1 MEQKTEHYNLL
12 IEDWIPVLWN
22 NGEFSRVGI
31 GEAFR
36 KASRIR
42 QIAASNP
49 MDRVSIVRFLLALL
63 YWCKGN
69 VTDEG
74 DAIPKDSFPADW
86 FLKLEKNQDYFNL
99 LGDGKRFYQDR
110 CAERKRP
117 STDLIQEIPTGN
129 NFWHF
134 WHSTDKIDGLCPACC
149 AMGLLRLPLFSV
161 SGLPDLMSGINGIP
175 PVYVLRWGGSLFDT
189 ICANWVKH
197 MQIGDPAWL
206 RPTIQ
211 KNQEDEPT
219 LLTGL
224 TLPSRRVWLHGP
236 SGPPG
241 TCGCCGGKET
251 FLIQTCE
258 FQTAG
263 KQENDLWN
271 DPHVVYLDET
281 PRKSLRASDLT
292 AARKFR
298 MDRPWPNLFSRI
310 TQTGKF
316 VSREKST
323 SILVVGFAT
332 DKAKNVDVWERTIDL
347 LPSESIQAN
356 ATSFLR
362 HWHNEGGRLENE
374 TASILRSGAMGTS
387 TIATIRPNIENTV
400 SAKAQE
406 LVCGTYG
413 WEQAA
418 GEYCTMAHA
427 IAKSLSPGF
436 TTAALQRRQKIACVG
451 PNMRLTTGLD
461 DELSRTE
468 EERNGRN
475 GSVH

>member
-1 MEQKTEHYNLL
+1 MKQKTENYNLL
-12 IEDWIPVLWN
+12 VEDWIPVLWT
-22 NGEFSRVGI
+22 NGKFSRVGI
-31 GEAFR
+31 REALTQ
-36 KASRIR
+36 AGHIR

-49 MDRVSIVRFLLALL
+49 MDRVAILRFLLALL

-69 VTDEG
+69 PPDEG
-74 DAIPKDSFPADW
+74 DAFPKNSFPADW
-86 FLKLEKNQDYFNL
+86 FLKLDTDRDYFNL

-110 CAERKRP
+110 CADRKRA

-149 AMGLLRLPLFSV
+149 TMGLLRLPLFSV
-161 SGLPDLMSGINGIP
+161 SGLPDLMAGINGIP
-175 PVYVLRWGGSLFDT
+175 PVYVLRWGGSLLDA

-197 MQIGDPAWL
+197 MQLGDPAWL
-206 RPTIQ
+206 RPAIQ
-211 KNQEDEPT
+211 RTQEEET
-219 LLTGL
+219 QLLTGL

-271 DPHVVYLDET
+271 DPHVVYLDKI

-298 MDRPWPNLFSRI
+298 MDRPWPNLLSRI
-310 TQTGKF
+310 TQTGKLE
-316 VSREKST
+316 SGDKST
-323 SILVVGFAT
+323 SILIVGFAT

-347 LPSESIQAN
+347 PPLESIQAN
-356 ATSFLR
+356 AIPFLQ

-374 TASILRSGAMGTS
+374 TANIVRSGVMGTA
-387 TIATIRPNIENTV
+387 TIATIRPHIENTV

-406 LVCGTYG
+406 LVYGTYG

-418 GEYCTMAHA
+418 GEYRTMAHA
-427 IAKSLSPGF
+427 IAKLLSPGF
-436 TTAALQRRQKIACVG
+436 TTAALKRRQKIACIS
-451 PNMRLTTGLD
+451 PNMRSTTVSD
-461 DELSRTE
+461 NEPSRTE
-468 EERNGRN
+468 EE
-475 GSVH
+475 